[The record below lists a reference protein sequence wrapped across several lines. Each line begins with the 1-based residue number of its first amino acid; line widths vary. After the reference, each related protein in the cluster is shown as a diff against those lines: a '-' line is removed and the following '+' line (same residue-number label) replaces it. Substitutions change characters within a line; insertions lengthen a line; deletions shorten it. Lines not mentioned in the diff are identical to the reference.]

1 MTNGWKRHGKHM
13 EKLKKRAFLK
23 PKHLPWHLP
32 WHLTVIGLCRERLHE
47 VTSFQTDSDGRLTG
61 GLE

>member
-1 MTNGWKRHGKHM
+1 M